1 MWLLDWL
8 PRWVK
13 VAAIICWVLTLLG
26 IGLAFFDPGAI
37 NMAIGAGCWAIIFTV
52 LAIVNWRDDRR
63 FRREMTR
70 DESAR

>member
-13 VAAIICWVLTLLG
+13 VSAVICWVLTLAG
-26 IGLAFFDPGAI
+26 IVFTFLDPGAI
-37 NMAIGAGCWAIIFTV
+37 NMAIGAGCWAIVFTI
-52 LAIVNWRDDRR
+52 LAILHRRDDRR

-70 DESAR
+70 DEPR